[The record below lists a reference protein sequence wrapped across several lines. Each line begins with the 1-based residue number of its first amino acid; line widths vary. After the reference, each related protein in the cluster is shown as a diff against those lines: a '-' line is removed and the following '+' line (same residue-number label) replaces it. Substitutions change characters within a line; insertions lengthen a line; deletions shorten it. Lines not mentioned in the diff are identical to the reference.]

1 MPEAS
6 KDNVLPP
13 GNRGMSRAIRFVI
26 LLGFVS
32 LFADVT
38 YEGARSVAG
47 PYLGTLGASAFVVSM
62 VAGLGELA
70 GYSLRL
76 VSGRFSDKT
85 RLYWGTTIV
94 GYFVNLLSVP
104 ALALTRSWP
113 SAATLLITERV
124 GRAIRNPPRDAML
137 SHATHEIG
145 RGWGFGLH
153 EAMDQTGA
161 LLGPIIIAIVLAHQG
176 GYRNGFAFLLIP
188 AVVSLILVLA
198 ARSQFPNPRDLETKF
213 AHVQATGITRR
224 FWIYAVGAGLIAA
237 GYADFPLI
245 AFHFAQSSV
254 FHPAAI
260 PLAYALAMGVS
271 AIAALAFGKLFDRFG
286 LVSSVIGIAAAAA
299 FAPLVFLGGF
309 GMALLGMALWGI
321 GLGVQESA
329 LRAYLGQIVPADRR
343 ASAYG
348 MFDTVFGVFW
358 AAGSAVMGILYSR
371 SIAALVAFSIIAQL
385 TAVPVL
391 LSAAD
396 LHPAKQRG
404 A

>member
-1 MPEAS
+1 MKTVPQPAKS
-6 KDNVLPP
+6 LSP
-13 GNRGMSRAIRFVI
+13 AIRFVT

-38 YEGARSVAG
+38 YEGARSVSG
-47 PYLGTLGASAFVVSM
+47 PYLGTLGASAFIVSL

-76 VSGRFSDKT
+76 VSGKFTDKT
-85 RLYWGTTIV
+85 RLYWATTIA
-94 GYFVNLLSVP
+94 GYVINLLSVP
-104 ALALTRSWP
+104 ALALTRAWP
-113 SAATLLITERV
+113 WAAALLITERA

-161 LLGPIIIAIVLAHQG
+161 LIGPIAISLVLVRG
-176 GYRNGFAFLLIP
+176 GNYRTGYAWLLIP
-188 AVVSLILVLA
+188 ALIALALVLI
-198 ARSQFPNPRDLETKF
+198 ARSQFPNPRDLEVKL
-213 AHVQATGITRR
+213 AHVERTGISRQ
-224 FWIYAVGAGLIAA
+224 FWVYAIGAGLIAA

-245 AFHFAQSSV
+245 AFHFAQSSI
-254 FHPAAI
+254 FHSSSI

-271 AIAALAFGKLFDRFG
+271 ALAALSFGRLFDRFG
-286 LVSSVIGIAAAAA
+286 LSSSAIGIIAAAA

-309 GMALLGMALWGI
+309 KAALLGMTLWGV

-329 LRAYLGQIVPADRR
+329 LRAYLAQLVPPDRR

-348 MFDTVFGVFW
+348 LFDAVFGVFW
-358 AAGSAVMGILYSR
+358 AGGSAVMGVLYSH
-371 SIAALVAFSIIAQL
+371 SLIALVAFSVVTQL
-385 TAVPVL
+385 AAVPVL
-391 LSAAD
+391 LWSAGRAKS
-396 LHPAKQRG
+396 PA
-404 A
+404 